1 MFYIAMQTYVPF
13 VSLVF
18 RSVSQSVFQFF
29 SFVLSFATGSFFI
42 AGPAPGQG
50 AHMEYNRK
58 AHSVYLLTY
67 HIVFVT
73 KYRRPVISDEI
84 GYFMKNHAAYLCG
97 RFGGEMVSAE
107 TDEDHIHLLVS
118 MPPDVAPSR
127 LVATLK
133 TQLSKEVRAEYTE
146 HVRKYL
152 RGDAPFRSNSY
163 FIATTGTTVMEK
175 VKEYIEKQRTEEHK
189 RKYVK
194 SGRYVKKRNWRDIPG
209 NSSPTDA

>member
-1 MFYIAMQTYVPF
+1 MFHAAMQTYVLF

-18 RSVSQSVFQFF
+18 QSFSQSVFQYFF
-29 SFVLSFATGSFFI
+29 SFVLSFATGSFFL
-42 AGPAPGQG
+42 
-50 AHMEYNRK
+50 E
-58 AHSVYLLTY
+58 
-67 HIVFVT
+67 
-73 KYRRPVISDEI
+73 
-84 GYFMKNHAAYLCG
+84 
-97 RFGGEMVSAE
+97 
-107 TDEDHIHLLVS
+107 
-118 MPPDVAPSR
+118 
-127 LVATLK
+127 
-133 TQLSKEVRAEYTE
+133 LSKEVRAEYTE

-152 RGDAPFRSNSY
+152 RGDAPFWSNSY

>member
-1 MFYIAMQTYVPF
+1 
-13 VSLVF
+13 
-18 RSVSQSVFQFF
+18 
-29 SFVLSFATGSFFI
+29 
-42 AGPAPGQG
+42 
-50 AHMEYNRK
+50 MEYNRK

-97 RFGGEMVSAE
+97 RFGG
-107 TDEDHIHLLVS
+107 
-118 MPPDVAPSR
+118 PDVAPSR

-152 RGDAPFRSNSY
+152 WGDAPFWSNSY

-175 VKEYIEKQRTEEHK
+175 VKEYIENQRTEEHK

-194 SGRYVKKRNWRDIPG
+194 SGRYVKKRNWRDVPG

>member
-13 VSLVF
+13 ILLVF

-29 SFVLSFATGSFFI
+29 SFVLSFATGSFFL
-42 AGPAPGQG
+42 
-50 AHMEYNRK
+50 E
-58 AHSVYLLTY
+58 
-67 HIVFVT
+67 
-73 KYRRPVISDEI
+73 
-84 GYFMKNHAAYLCG
+84 
-97 RFGGEMVSAE
+97 
-107 TDEDHIHLLVS
+107 
-118 MPPDVAPSR
+118 
-127 LVATLK
+127 
-133 TQLSKEVRAEYTE
+133 LSKEVRAEYTE

-152 RGDAPFRSNSY
+152 WGDAPFWSNSY

>member
-13 VSLVF
+13 ILLVF
-18 RSVSQSVFQFF
+18 HSVSQSVFQYFF
-29 SFVLSFATGSFFI
+29 SFVLSFATGSFFL
-42 AGPAPGQG
+42 
-50 AHMEYNRK
+50 E
-58 AHSVYLLTY
+58 
-67 HIVFVT
+67 
-73 KYRRPVISDEI
+73 
-84 GYFMKNHAAYLCG
+84 
-97 RFGGEMVSAE
+97 
-107 TDEDHIHLLVS
+107 
-118 MPPDVAPSR
+118 
-127 LVATLK
+127 
-133 TQLSKEVRAEYTE
+133 LSKEVRAEYTE

-152 RGDAPFRSNSY
+152 WGDAPFWSNSY

>member
-1 MFYIAMQTYVPF
+1 
-13 VSLVF
+13 
-18 RSVSQSVFQFF
+18 
-29 SFVLSFATGSFFI
+29 
-42 AGPAPGQG
+42 
-50 AHMEYNRK
+50 MEYNRK

-127 LVATLK
+127 LVATLFQK
-133 TQLSKEVRAEYTE
+133 
-146 HVRKYL
+146 
-152 RGDAPFRSNSY
+152 
-163 FIATTGTTVMEK
+163 
-175 VKEYIEKQRTEEHK
+175 
-189 RKYVK
+189 K
-194 SGRYVKKRNWRDIPG
+194 SGQSILNMSGSTCGGTRRSGAIVILLQLPGQRLWRR
-209 NSSPTDA
+209 

>member
-1 MFYIAMQTYVPF
+1 MFHAAMQTHVPF

-18 RSVSQSVFQFF
+18 QSFSQSVFQYFF
-29 SFVLSFATGSFFI
+29 SFVLSFATGSFFL
-42 AGPAPGQG
+42 
-50 AHMEYNRK
+50 E
-58 AHSVYLLTY
+58 
-67 HIVFVT
+67 
-73 KYRRPVISDEI
+73 
-84 GYFMKNHAAYLCG
+84 
-97 RFGGEMVSAE
+97 
-107 TDEDHIHLLVS
+107 
-118 MPPDVAPSR
+118 
-127 LVATLK
+127 
-133 TQLSKEVRAEYTE
+133 LSKEVRAEYTE

-152 RGDAPFRSNSY
+152 RGDAPFWSNSY

>member
-1 MFYIAMQTYVPF
+1 MFHAAMQTHVPF

-18 RSVSQSVFQFF
+18 QSFSQSVFQYFF
-29 SFVLSFATGSFFI
+29 SFVLSFATGSFFL
-42 AGPAPGQG
+42 
-50 AHMEYNRK
+50 E
-58 AHSVYLLTY
+58 
-67 HIVFVT
+67 
-73 KYRRPVISDEI
+73 
-84 GYFMKNHAAYLCG
+84 
-97 RFGGEMVSAE
+97 
-107 TDEDHIHLLVS
+107 
-118 MPPDVAPSR
+118 
-127 LVATLK
+127 
-133 TQLSKEVRAEYTE
+133 LSKEVRAEYTE